1 MDLPTRL
8 EIIFCGVFLLIPRL
22 VIYLT
27 MMLFLQI
34 FVRVGCIG
42 LDFSKNTDKPDCR
55 GLRYKI
61 FLYPAMLCFRVMYL
75 CMGVHWIG
83 VKGEPADSK
92 KAPIRIAAPHSSML
106 DTSIMC
112 AIPFTNLTSPV
123 ASSFLMQ
130 ILPMRILEPLILTR
144 ESRESRQAV
153 IQALEKRVVNHDKG
167 DKNEWYPILIFP
179 EGTCWNRTAICN
191 IKTSAFKPGVP
202 VQPVYVEMWKDA
214 FKTCD
219 VISFTWFNAKTGI
232 PSNFLLTAIMPMLRL
247 DNSLT
252 VHYLPVHNPSTAEKS
267 NPKLYANNVR
277 KTISDY
283 SKLPV
288 LDVCFED
295 GRLMSRFY
303 ENYKGDPR
311 HAFCQVLRLF
321 ETYELTYSEI
331 EACFDDYMS
340 TFASFVDNETGVLKM
355 KFFEN
360 NTDLDRKSCELFFG
374 KTGGRIEIKDAVEAY
389 CRAKQQMRGFTD
401 EEIFEKF
408 GETRKTLEK
417 HPYIIMK

>member
-1 MDLPTRL
+1 M
-8 EIIFCGVFLLIPRL
+8 LIPRL

-27 MMLFLQI
+27 AMLFLQI
-34 FVRVGCIG
+34 FARAGCIG
-42 LDFSKNTDKPDCR
+42 LDFSKNADKPDAR
-55 GLRYKI
+55 GLRKI
-61 FLYPAMLCFRVMYL
+61 FIYPAMVCFRVQYL

-83 VKGEPADSK
+83 VKGKPVDFK

-112 AIPFTNLTSPV
+112 AFPFTNLTSPV

-144 ESRESRQAV
+144 ESRQSRKSV
-153 IQALEKRVVNHDKG
+153 IQALEKRVLNHDK
-167 DKNEWYPILIFP
+167 KNSHDWYPILVFP

-202 VQPVYVEMWKDA
+202 VQPVYVEMRCDA
-214 FKTCD
+214 FTTCD
-219 VISFTWFNAKTGI
+219 VTSFTWFSGKTGI

-252 VHYLPVHNPSTAEKS
+252 VHYLPVHTPSTAEKS
-267 NPKLYANNVR
+267 NSKLYATNVR

-288 LDVCFED
+288 LDICFED

-303 ENYKGDPR
+303 EHYKGDPR

-321 ETYELTYSEI
+321 ETYEMTYTEI
-331 EACFDDYMS
+331 ELCFDDYMS

-360 NTDLDRKSCELFFG
+360 ITDLDRKSCELFFG
-374 KTGGRIEIKDAVEAY
+374 KNTRIEIKDAVEAY
-389 CRAKQQMRGFTD
+389 CKAKKQIRGFTD
-401 EEIFEKF
+401 EEILEKF

-417 HPYIIMK
+417 HPYLIMNG